1 MVSLIL
7 THDVVGLGEEGDLVK
22 VKSGYARNY
31 LLPKGY
37 ALIQTPNNLRILER
51 KKEVIE
57 KRKEEKRV
65 LNASLKE
72 KIEATTLSLERRV
85 AEGLKL
91 YGSVSASDLVELLNE
106 QEINILKQNI
116 EMPGPLK
123 LIGDYQIQIKLSSG
137 EKAEL
142 KVVIKPLAD

>member
-1 MVSLIL
+1 MVQLIL
-7 THDVVGLGEEGDLVK
+7 THDIIGLGEEGDQVK
-22 VKSGYARNY
+22 VSDGYARNY

-37 ALIQTPNNLRILER
+37 AVVRTPNAVKVLEKR
-51 KKEVIE
+51 KEAIA

-72 KIEATTLSLERRV
+72 KIEATTILLNRRV
-85 AEGLKL
+85 VEGAKL
-91 YGSVSASDLVELLNE
+91 YGSVSATDLVDLLKE
-106 QEINILKQNI
+106 QGIEISKQNV

-123 LIGDYQIQIKLSSG
+123 LLGDYNIQVKLSSG

-142 KVVIKPLAD
+142 KVSIRPLAD